1 MLRIFVEKY
10 KNLSDEELITKIRDN
25 NQEAFEALF
34 VRHLPR
40 INFLVS
46 KNCKSVSD
54 KEDMFQDATI
64 SFYYAT
70 QMFDFHSSSFATF
83 LSLCIERSLKST
95 IKKATA
101 QKRIPSDL
109 LVPIDDTL
117 ADNIKVSSAEEE
129 FFDKDSLSQKESDI
143 LSKLSEK
150 EVLVLKS
157 FLKTGSYDSTA
168 KELSISRKSVDNALV
183 RIRRKLNQ

>member
-1 MLRIFVEKY
+1 
-10 KNLSDEELITKIRDN
+10 
-25 NQEAFEALF
+25 
-34 VRHLPR
+34 
-40 INFLVS
+40 
-46 KNCKSVSD
+46 
-54 KEDMFQDATI
+54 MFQDATI

>member
-10 KNLSDEELITKIRDN
+10 KKLSDEELITKIRDN
-25 NQEAFEALF
+25 NQEAFETLF

-46 KNCKSVSD
+46 KNCTSD
-54 KEDMFQDATI
+54 SEKEDMFQDATI

-70 QMFDFHSSSFATF
+70 QMFDFHSSS
-83 LSLCIERSLKST
+83 
-95 IKKATA
+95 

-129 FFDKDSLSQKESDI
+129 FFDKDSLSQKETDI
-143 LSKLSEK
+143 LSKLSKK

-157 FLKTGSYDSTA
+157 FLKTGSYDATA

-183 RIRRKLNQ
+183 RIRRKLNQQ